1 MCLYLSALKIIVGLY
16 EVKKNPFN
24 CFMLTNVIR
33 ALVIIIVSALENS
46 LLIITKHAPGCW

>member
-33 ALVIIIVSALENS
+33 ALMLLS
-46 LLIITKHAPGCW
+46 LCLHLRTLC